1 MSGFIEKVLFEGLAI
16 LSTLTG
22 VNSLL
27 CISMNI

>member
-1 MSGFIEKVLFEGLAI
+1 MSVFIEKAHFAGLAS

-27 CISMNI
+27 YISMNI

>member
-1 MSGFIEKVLFEGLAI
+1 MSGFIEKALFEGLAI

-22 VNSLL
+22 VNLLL